1 MPRFEIIEHTADVGV
16 RAHGSTMEEIFES
29 AALGMMSIICDP
41 ETVEGR
47 EIKEISVEPG
57 EPYEMLYSFLSE
69 IIYLVDAH
77 AFLFSRFEVRRDGER
92 LLARAWG
99 EPMNPEKHT
108 LRMEVKAV
116 TYHMLIVDVE
126 RGVAEVL
133 FDI

>member
-16 RAHGSTMEEIFES
+16 RAYGSTLEELFES

-41 ETVEGR
+41 GTVEQR
-47 EIKEISVEPG
+47 ERKEIGVEPG

-77 AFLFSRFEVRRDGER
+77 ALLFSRFEVRMVGDMV
-92 LLARAWG
+92 LAVAWG
-99 EPMNPEKHT
+99 ERIDPAKHG
-108 LRMEVKAV
+108 LRMEIKAV
-116 TYHMLIVDVE
+116 TFHMLKVE
-126 RGVAEVL
+126 PEKGMAEVL